1 VGHFLPYCAA
11 TIGSKEVTM
20 RNNTLNVRLT
30 KPELDRIRTIAEPK
44 CISAA
49 EAIRD
54 LIKAAPLP
62 KEDSNH
68 A

>member
-1 VGHFLPYCAA
+1 
-11 TIGSKEVTM
+11 M

-30 KPELDRIRTIAEPK
+30 TPELDRIRTIAEAK
-44 CISAA
+44 CVSAA

-62 KEDSNH
+62 KEDSNR

>member
-1 VGHFLPYCAA
+1 
-11 TIGSKEVTM
+11 M
-20 RNNTLNVRLT
+20 RKNTLNVRLN
-30 KPELDRIRTIAEPK
+30 KPELDRIRTIAAAK
-44 CISAA
+44 CVSAA

-62 KEDSNH
+62 KENRNR